1 MKMSF
6 EGDNRMLPATTSKE
20 ERYAHDIQMTL
31 ELYLD
36 NCTDEEVNAQ
46 VYAMYDA
53 LCENDPEIGAEIKY
67 FCVSNISVESTYGTV
82 IKTVLTIHFRK
93 TKNAEKAHEMLKN
106 MIL

>member
-6 EGDNRMLPATTSKE
+6 EGDNRMLPATTNNS

-46 VYAMYDA
+46 VYAMYDSYA
-53 LCENDPEIGAEIKY
+53 ARTSD
-67 FCVSNISVESTYGTV
+67 
-82 IKTVLTIHFRK
+82 VL
-93 TKNAEKAHEMLKN
+93 
-106 MIL
+106 